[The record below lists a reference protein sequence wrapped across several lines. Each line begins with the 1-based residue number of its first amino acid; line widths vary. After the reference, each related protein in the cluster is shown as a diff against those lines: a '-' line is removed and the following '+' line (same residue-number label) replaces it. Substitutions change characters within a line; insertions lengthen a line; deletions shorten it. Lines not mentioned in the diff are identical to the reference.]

1 MPHPIYYM
9 DDSKLEPIVVDESYE
24 LTTVEPL
31 ILPCYIV
38 HFPFILSL
46 DPDET
51 VNQDVQYVIRGDET
65 DEYETFVEIANMIDE
80 IVSHDEYSDEMLMVD
95 MSLITDDVQLET
107 IYSLDLF
114 RVLAI
119 EMVDDV

>member
-1 MPHPIYYM
+1 MSRSSVAVEWRSFWHFHLCFGH
-9 DDSKLEPIVVDESYE
+9 SSVSRSYK
-24 LTTVEPL
+24 PNKKF
-31 ILPCYIV
+31 Y
-38 HFPFILSL
+38 FP
-46 DPDET
+46 
-51 VNQDVQYVIRGDET
+51 DET
-65 DEYETFVEIANMIDE
+65 DEYETSVEIANMIDE

>member
-1 MPHPIYYM
+1 
-9 DDSKLEPIVVDESYE
+9 
-24 LTTVEPL
+24 
-31 ILPCYIV
+31 
-38 HFPFILSL
+38 
-46 DPDET
+46 
-51 VNQDVQYVIRGDET
+51 
-65 DEYETFVEIANMIDE
+65 MIDE

-114 RVLAI
+114 RVFAI